1 MTTEGTRSHAVH
13 RHVLDAALH
22 GDETVRLEER
32 VGALDQALVV
42 GGARLEPPVVARVG
56 QTIDRVRERLELGVD
71 HAVVALVGGTGSGK
85 SSMFNAVCG
94 LPLADVGVKR
104 PTTSDVTAC
113 VWATDG
119 GALLD
124 WLGVRPDRRTV
135 RESLLDGE
143 SEAALRG
150 LVLLDLPD
158 HDSIAPE
165 HREVVDRLLPQAD
178 LLVWVVDPQKYA
190 DDALHS
196 GYLRRLVGHEASM
209 LVVLNQVDTVPPEV
223 RPELVADVARLLE
236 EDGLTGV
243 PVLAASARTH
253 EGVPAL
259 RARLATTVGG
269 RSAAAR
275 RAGAE
280 VNDAATALGSQ
291 VADREPAPAALA
303 LGGVVDTL
311 ADAAGLPA
319 VAGAVAA
326 VVRGGAS
333 ASPSFGPVQ
342 EDSVALA
349 RSDWLAA
356 STAGLPRSWKQDV
369 ATRVATTAELRLAVT
384 DALAQVTVVA
394 RRSVAAAWL
403 LGLGVVLAAAAVTV
417 GSVALGSGFA
427 SVRANPWAPVVALV
441 LLAAAVLAVV
451 ASFSTRRAAARRRT
465 SRVLKD
471 GRAALERVARGRLA
485 DPTRAVLDEHRSV
498 RELVDA
504 ARS

>member
-1 MTTEGTRSHAVH
+1 MTERTTSHAVH
-13 RHVLDAALH
+13 RHVLEAALH
-22 GDETVRLEER
+22 GDETARLEER

-56 QTIDRVRERLELGVD
+56 QVVDRVRERLELGVD
-71 HAVVALVGGTGSGK
+71 HSVVALVGGTGSGK

-104 PTTSDVTAC
+104 PTTSDITAC

-124 WLGVRPDRRTV
+124 WLGVRPDRRTE

-150 LVLLDLPD
+150 MVLLDLPD

-196 GYLRRLVGHEASM
+196 GYLRGLVGHESSM
-209 LVVLNQVDTVPPEV
+209 VVVLNQVDTVPPEV
-223 RPELVADVARLLE
+223 RPELVADVGRLLR

-243 PVLAASARTH
+243 PVLEASARTG
-253 EGVPAL
+253 EGVAAL
-259 RARLATTVGG
+259 RERLAEGVSA
-269 RSAAAR
+269 RSLAAR
-275 RAGAE
+275 RASAE
-280 VNDAATALGSQ
+280 VNDAATLLAGQ
-291 VADREPAPAALA
+291 VAPREPAPAALS

-333 ASPSFGPVQ
+333 ASPTFGPVQ

-356 STAGLPRSWKQDV
+356 ATAGLPRTWRQDV
-369 ATRVATTAELRLAVT
+369 AARVATTAELRLAVT

-394 RRSVAAAWL
+394 RRSLAAAWL
-403 LGLGVVLAAAAVTV
+403 LGLAVVLAGAAVTV
-417 GSVALGSGFA
+417 GAVALGSGFA
-427 SVRANPWAPVVALV
+427 SVRANPWAPVVALLLLVGAVLV
-441 LLAAAVLAVV
+441 LL
-451 ASFSTRRAAARRRT
+451 ASFSTRRAAARRRAA
-465 SRVLKD
+465 RVLRD

-485 DPTRAVLDEHRSV
+485 DPTRAALDEHKAV

>member
-1 MTTEGTRSHAVH
+1 MSGTTSHPVH
-13 RHVLDAALH
+13 RHMLEAALH

-32 VGALDQALVV
+32 AKALDQALVV

-56 QTIDRVRERLELGVD
+56 AVIDRVRERLELGVD
-71 HAVVALVGGTGSGK
+71 HSVVALVGGTGSGK
-85 SSMFNAVCG
+85 SSLFNAVCG
-94 LPLADVGVKR
+94 LPLADVGVRR
-104 PTTSDVTAC
+104 PTTSDITAC

-143 SEAALRG
+143 AEAPLRG
-150 LVLLDLPD
+150 MVLLDLPD

-196 GYLRRLVGHEASM
+196 GYLRGLVGHEASM
-209 LVVLNQVDTVPPEV
+209 VVVLNQVDTVPPEV
-223 RPELVADVARLLE
+223 RPELVADVGRLLQ

-243 PVLAASARTH
+243 RVLEASARTG

-259 RARLATTVGG
+259 RERLADAVSA
-269 RSAAAR
+269 RSLAAR

-280 VNDAATALGSQ
+280 LNDAAVLLSSQ
-291 VADREPAPAALA
+291 VAPREPAPADLA

-326 VVRGGAS
+326 VVRGGS
-333 ASPSFGPVQ
+333 SVTPSFGPVQ

-349 RSDWLAA
+349 RADWLAA
-356 STAGLPRSWKQDV
+356 ATAGLPRAWRQDV
-369 ATRVATTAELRLAVT
+369 AERVATTAELRLAVT

-403 LGLGVVLAAAAVTV
+403 TGLAVVLAAAAVTI

-427 SVRANPWAPVVALV
+427 SVRANPWAPAGALLLLAGAVVAL
-441 LLAAAVLAVV
+441 LASV
-451 ASFSTRRAAARRRT
+451 STRRAAAHRRAA
-465 SRVLKD
+465 RVLRE

-485 DPTRAVLDEHRSV
+485 DPTVVALGEHRQT

-504 ARS
+504 ARA